1 MMGILRFDRGTLVL
15 EGFSSLPGG
24 MESYFQYDAR
34 VDAYR
39 SSSHHY
45 PAIIARIRKILT
57 ANQAPRYRHIKL
69 EPALSFEVYAHQQE
83 ALDCWKAARGRGVVV
98 LPTGAGKSLVGL
110 LALSWAGRS
119 GLVVVPTLDLMHQWY
134 ALLRATFPGIETGLI
149 GGGYYEVRNLV
160 VATYDSAARHMDRLG
175 NRFGTLIMDEVHHL
189 PTEFYRMIAEFSLA
203 PFRLGLTATPERAD
217 MRHEDLCEL
226 VGPFVYR
233 RDASDLAGDVLAP
246 FQIRR
251 IYVELSPAEREAY
264 QKMLETRDQF
274 LRDHGISLR
283 DLNGWNKFVMISSR
297 SPEGRQAMR
306 AHQKARYLSQ
316 AAPAKLRALEAL
328 LLEHSY
334 EKRVI
339 FTDDNATAYEVSKQ
353 FLIPCIT
360 HQTKV
365 KERQY
370 ILESFKDGSY
380 RSVVTSRVLN
390 EGVDVPDASVGI
402 ILSGSSVNR
411 EFVQR
416 LGRILRKAEGKRAV
430 LYEVVTRNTREEQAS
445 RRRRGGISSDPPESQ
460 LSLFS
465 TENIEED

>member
-1 MMGILRFDRGTLVL
+1 MGILRFDRGTLVL
-15 EGFSSLPGG
+15 EGFTTLPGG
-24 MESYFQYDAR
+24 MESYFSYDAR

-39 SSSHHY
+39 ASSHHY
-45 PAIIARIRKILT
+45 LEIITRIRKSLT

-69 EPALSFEVYAHQQE
+69 DPALSFEIYDHQHE
-83 ALDCWKAARGRGVVV
+83 ALESWKATRGRGVVV

-134 ALLRATFPGIETGLI
+134 ALLRATFPDMEAGLI

-189 PTEFYRMIAEFSLA
+189 PTEFYRNIAEFSLA
-203 PFRLGLTATPERAD
+203 PFRLGLTATLERSD
-217 MRHEDLCEL
+217 MRHAHLHEL
-226 VGPFVYR
+226 IGPLVYR
-233 RDASDLAGDVLAP
+233 REASELAGDVLAP
-246 FQIRR
+246 FR
-251 IYVELSPAEREAY
+251 ISRIFVDLSSAEREAY
-264 QKMLETRDQF
+264 KKTLEVRDQF
-274 LRDHGISLR
+274 LRDHSISLR
-283 DLNGWNKFVMISSR
+283 DLNGWNKFVMVSAR

-306 AHQKARYLSQ
+306 AHQRARQLAQ
-316 AAPAKLRALEAL
+316 ASPAKLRVLEAVL
-328 LLEHSY
+328 AEHAG
-334 EKRVI
+334 EKAVI
-339 FTDDNATAYEVSKQ
+339 FTDDNATAYEVSKK

-365 KERQY
+365 KERQS
-370 ILESFKDGSY
+370 ILESFKAGSY
-380 RSVVTSRVLN
+380 RAVVTSRVLN

-416 LGRILRKAEGKRAV
+416 LGRLLRRAEGKQAI
-430 LYEVVTRNTREEQAS
+430 LYEVVTRNTREEMVS
-445 RRRRGGISSDPPESQ
+445 RRRREGISPEPPEIQ
-460 LSLFS
+460 MPLFS
-465 TENIEED
+465 TTNSEED